1 MNKKGFSYFSYP
13 SSIDEN
19 LKDLKSLPAS
29 HWQEEGEKMALEL
42 FSYASENVPAYQK
55 FLSEHN
61 VNPERINTTDDF
73 RKLPLVSKD
82 SYLRPADYASLFPP
96 TGLTLTTTISATSG
110 STGEPFFFPR
120 TEANDEQYEY
130 GAEIFLKNQFAI
142 DNNKT
147 LALIGFGLG
156 IWIGGIFTYKNFNA
170 LAQRGHNI
178 TLIPV
183 GANKDLYLTS
193 FQKFAPFYDQIILM
207 GYPPFIKDVLDEG
220 EKRGVNWSDH
230 KLRILTAAEGY
241 SENFRNHIAQKS
253 GIKNT
258 VNDIINMYGT
268 VEQGTIAYETA
279 FSNLIRR
286 LAAEDEKVFKTLFP
300 QATNIPTLAQY
311 YPSII
316 YFEEVGGVVV
326 ATGAG
331 SAIPLVR
338 YQFADLGG
346 VIGYDEM
353 LEKLAVLGIDI
364 EEEAEKWGID
374 DKILRLPFVYVYAR
388 SDFTVVFRGANIYPG
403 EIRNALDKEEV
414 SRFVTGKATIIRK
427 ENDKFDQVLEINI
440 ELQEG
445 VQFTEDLKETITN
458 LITEELKNSNSEY
471 RYLYTTEG
479 IDKVKPVVI
488 GWPYQDPK
496 YFSGLGK
503 QPWVK
508 RES

>member
-1 MNKKGFSYFSYP
+1 MNKGEFSYFAYP
-13 SSIDEN
+13 ADINKN
-19 LKDLKSLPAS
+19 LRDLKSLPAA
-29 HWQEEGEKMALEL
+29 HWSDEGEKMALEL
-42 FSYASENVPAYQK
+42 FRYTHENIPAYQR

-61 VNPERINTTDDF
+61 VKTDQIKTIADF
-73 RKLPLVSKD
+73 KKLPLVSKD
-82 SYLRPADYASLFPP
+82 SYLRPADYGSLFPP
-96 TGLTLTTTISATSG
+96 AALATATTISATSG

-120 TEANDEQYEY
+120 TEANDKQYEY
-130 GAEIFLKNQFAI
+130 GAEIFLKNQFDI
-142 DNNKT
+142 DNNRT

-156 IWIGGIFTYKNFNA
+156 IWIGGIFTYKNFNR
-170 LAQRGHNI
+170 LAERGHDI

-207 GYPPFIKDVLDEG
+207 GYPPFIKDVLDAG
-220 EKRGVNWSDH
+220 EERGVNWSNH

-241 SENFRNHIAQKS
+241 SENFRNHIAQKA

-258 VNDIINMYGT
+258 VNDIVNMYGT

-286 LAAEDEKVFKTLFP
+286 LAAEDEKVFRALFP
-300 QATNIPTLAQY
+300 RATNIPTLAQY
-311 YPSII
+311 HPSII
-316 YFEEVGGVVV
+316 YFEEVDGIIV

-346 VIGYDEM
+346 VINYDEM
-353 LEKLAVLGIDI
+353 LKKLAGLGIDI
-364 EEEAEKWGID
+364 GAEAQKWGIN
-374 DKILRLPFVYVYAR
+374 DKILHLPFVYVYAR

-403 EIRNALDKEEV
+403 EIRNALDNEGLNK
-414 SRFVTGKATIIRK
+414 FVTGKATIIRR
-427 ENDKFDQVLEINI
+427 ESETLDQVLEINI
-440 ELQEG
+440 ELQPG
-445 VQFTEDLKETITN
+445 VDFTSSLQEKIADHIV
-458 LITEELKNSNSEY
+458 EELRTGNSEY

-479 IDKVKPVVI
+479 ANRVKPLVV

-496 YFSGLGK
+496 YFSGIGK
-503 QPWVK
+503 QSWVK
-508 RES
+508 KES